1 MAKRCPPGVICIEN
15 ITIVIV
21 LIILGC
27 VVLFLNILNKRNL
40 TSSPQ
45 VSEKIIIKE
54 NSGSGSGFGS
64 GLCSRPWYS
73 FSNIPSDVLLN
84 PYKAPL
90 RDDRYFIDNT
100 GGDPRG
106 IPSNVPTQS
115 VDSAYRQV
123 GILTRNDGSETIL
136 ALMGRPLFSNR
147 DKWNFYTMTDKN
159 NMIKL
164 PITHKGRSC
173 TNEYGCDNMYN
184 GDTVYVEGYN
194 DAFKVTMYDNNTMRY
209 IPYL

>member
-15 ITIVIV
+15 ITIIFV
-21 LIILGC
+21 LIVVGF
-27 VVLFLNILNKRNL
+27 VVLFLKMQHQK
-40 TSSPQ
+40 Q
-45 VSEKIIIKE
+45 VGVRERVVIKE
-54 NSGSGSGFGS
+54 QGNGVGQGVQNPIRFPMNGH
-64 GLCSRPWYS
+64 
-73 FSNIPSDVLLN
+73 SDVLMD
-84 PYKAPL
+84 PYQAPL
-90 RDDRYFIDNT
+90 KDDRTHVHPRDSS
-100 GGDPRG
+100 DPRG
-106 IPSNVPTQS
+106 IPINTPTQS
-115 VDSAYRQV
+115 VDSTYRQV
-123 GILTRNDGSETIL
+123 GILTRLNGDGENIL
-136 ALMGRPLFSNR
+136 PLMGRPLFTNR

>member
-1 MAKRCPPGVICIEN
+1 MGKRCPPGVICIEN
-15 ITIVIV
+15 VTIIFV
-21 LIILGC
+21 LIVVGF
-27 VVLFLNILNKRNL
+27 VVLFLKMHQEKQGGIRENAVIKGRGNENHIHFPTNKANDILM
-40 TSSPQ
+40 
-45 VSEKIIIKE
+45 
-54 NSGSGSGFGS
+54 
-64 GLCSRPWYS
+64 
-73 FSNIPSDVLLN
+73 D
-84 PYKAPL
+84 PYQAPL
-90 RDDRYFIDNT
+90 KDDRVHPRDSS
-100 GGDPRG
+100 DPRG
-106 IPSNVPTQS
+106 IPINTPTQS

-123 GILTRNDGSETIL
+123 GILTRSNGDGENIL
-136 ALMGRPLFSNR
+136 PLMGRPLFTNR

>member
-15 ITIVIV
+15 VTIIFV
-21 LIILGC
+21 LIVVGF
-27 VVLFLNILNKRNL
+27 VVLFLKMQHQK
-40 TSSPQ
+40 Q
-45 VSEKIIIKE
+45 VGVRERVVIKE
-54 NSGSGSGFGS
+54 QGNGVGQGVQNPIRFPMNGH
-64 GLCSRPWYS
+64 
-73 FSNIPSDVLLN
+73 SDVLMD
-84 PYKAPL
+84 PYQAPL
-90 RDDRYFIDNT
+90 KDDRTHVHPRDSS
-100 GGDPRG
+100 DPRG
-106 IPSNVPTQS
+106 IPINTPTQS
-115 VDSAYRQV
+115 VDSTYRQV
-123 GILTRNDGSETIL
+123 GILTRLNGDGENIL
-136 ALMGRPLFSNR
+136 PLMGRPLFTNR

>member
-1 MAKRCPPGVICIEN
+1 MAKRCPHGVICIEN
-15 ITIVIV
+15 VTIIFV
-21 LIILGC
+21 LIVVGF
-27 VVLFLNILNKRNL
+27 VVLFLKMQHQK
-40 TSSPQ
+40 Q
-45 VSEKIIIKE
+45 VGVRERVVIKE
-54 NSGSGSGFGS
+54 QGNGVGQGVQNPIRFPMNGH
-64 GLCSRPWYS
+64 
-73 FSNIPSDVLLN
+73 SDVLMD
-84 PYKAPL
+84 PYQAPL
-90 RDDRYFIDNT
+90 KDDRTHVHPRDSS
-100 GGDPRG
+100 DPRG
-106 IPSNVPTQS
+106 IPINTPTQS
-115 VDSAYRQV
+115 VDSTYRQV
-123 GILTRNDGSETIL
+123 GILTRLNGDGENIL
-136 ALMGRPLFSNR
+136 PLMGRPLFTNR